1 MQKSTKKKSKEVV
14 TKKKQNSYAL
24 AGEKYY
30 TDYKLNSNEMES
42 IKWHKARLN
51 EELVL
56 KNKELETK
64 LKNLPLEHWKYSSIL
79 RHNTMKSMALN
90 LFMDTTNTILVV
102 FKIKDIAYDDREVIY
117 NMSYI
122 NIKPAKNSDL
132 FFEKMSI
139 PTHSPESQYHGNLYI
154 NNICPTGSTLSKD
167 GEYRSVVIY
176 WRYVRYMM
184 TTDDTL
190 ASLFQEIIT
199 YFIDKFQDRKLL
211 IFAHYYFP
219 VDQLR
224 RKYSFELEL
233 MISSRKLEFFSI
245 SWFMFYYSYIFGTI
259 SDHLNQMFQKIMLK
273 YKYEDIDFY
282 KSLIEK
288 YSLKTIRYFYH
299 LLNTNIR
306 STTDRGLDSFC
317 KVKLGQKLIP
327 ISLREIQYPF
337 DITYKPWKEYFVNL
351 RLSDLV
357 VNNITPG
364 FPITTN
370 WLFIKN
376 TDQHLFDNPSQYTRM
391 EKSEYA
397 IGITNILSQAKY
409 LASEQIK
416 PSNILLYDE
425 DSSFEQKANKKNR
438 RMITS
443 WLSKEFQIL
452 YDGIDSNIKNAQ
464 LNIIMSNITFA
475 MITEFVGKTLYE
487 SIFLTKKSEYY
498 RHLISN
504 LFSKEGFPNFER
516 FLFEIM
522 YNLYCISSKYGII
535 HGDLHLHNITIN
547 DLFYKKWTDI
557 GVNEPKLLYVVEP
570 GFEYLFDTNFY
581 HMTIID
587 FSRCILDPTHINLFK
602 DKSLHKIFDLVDNMK
617 GFEDL
622 QRLNLINYLYSCK
635 PEYKEIGMLLQTGIK
650 LYYSV
655 YFKVLSILDLYMI
668 MSRLLDFLQMKN
680 NDTTTP
686 YNETIKLVKTIFAEC
701 DLYLTETLTKLMS
714 IDSLTFIESFTN
726 AEWPVLT
733 IIKKVF
739 AYKEVDAHKV
749 DIKNIVD
756 IFNYNN
762 ENKYSLNDLEKLPP
776 PFYELGKNKE
786 NDLFI
791 RNSIKRKTEYENKI
805 AENYKTLLII
815 KKRQREKNIQKS
827 AFNDLGDSI

>member
-1 MQKSTKKKSKEVV
+1 MQKSKSKKNPSES
-14 TKKKQNSYAL
+14 KKPDSYAL

-30 TDYKLNSNEMES
+30 TDYKLNTNDLASCKWYKEQLNTS
-42 IKWHKARLN
+42 LVIKD
-51 EELVL
+51 
-56 KNKELETK
+56 KELEKK
-64 LKNLPLEHWKYSSIL
+64 LKNMPTEHWKYSSIL
-79 RHNTMKSMALN
+79 RHNVMKSMALN
-90 LFMDTTNTILVV
+90 VFMDTTNTILVV

-122 NIKPAKNSDL
+122 NIKPAKHSDL
-132 FFEKMSI
+132 FFEGISI
-139 PTHSPESQYHGNLYI
+139 PKHLPESHYHGNLYI

-167 GEYRSVVIY
+167 GEYRSVIIY
-176 WRYVRYMM
+176 WRYVRYLMS
-184 TTDDTL
+184 TDNTL
-190 ASLFQEIIT
+190 SSLFQEVRD

-219 VDQLR
+219 VDELR

-233 MISSRKLEFFSI
+233 MIANRKLEFFSI
-245 SWFMFYYSYIFGTI
+245 SWFMFYYSYTFGTI
-259 SDHLNQMFQKIMLK
+259 SDHLNMMFQKIMLK
-273 YKYEDIDFY
+273 YKHEDIDFF
-282 KSLIEK
+282 KSLINK

-306 STTDRGLDSFC
+306 STTDRGLASFC

-391 EKSEYA
+391 EKSEFA
-397 IGITNILSQAKY
+397 IGITNILAQAKY

-416 PSNILLYDE
+416 PSNILLNDE
-425 DSSFEQKANKKNR
+425 DSSFEQKANKNNR

-452 YDGIDSNIKNAQ
+452 YDGIEDDITNAQ

-498 RHLISN
+498 RNLISN
-504 LFSKEGFPNFER
+504 LFSEEGYPNFER
-516 FLFEIM
+516 FMFEIM
-522 YNLYCISSKYGII
+522 YNLHCISSKYGII
-535 HGDLHLHNITIN
+535 HGDLHLHNVTIN
-547 DLFYKKWTDI
+547 DMFYKKWTDTE
-557 GVNEPKLLYVVEP
+557 VKEPKVLYVVEP
-570 GFEYLFDTNFY
+570 GFEYLFNTNFY

-587 FSRCILDPTHINLFK
+587 FSRCILNPAHIHLFK
-602 DKSLHKIFDLVDNMK
+602 NKSLHKTFDLVDNMK

-622 QRLNLINYLYSCK
+622 QRLNLANYLYSCK
-635 PEYKEIGMLLQTGIK
+635 PEYKEIGLPLQTGIK
-650 LYYSV
+650 LYYDV
-655 YFKVLSILDLYMI
+655 YFKALSILDLYMI

-680 NDTTTP
+680 KEITTP
-686 YNETIKLVKTIFAEC
+686 YPETIKLVKNIFAEC
-701 DLYLTETLTKLMS
+701 DLYLTDTLTKLMS
-714 IDSLTFIESFTN
+714 VDSLSFIESFSN
-726 AEWPVLT
+726 SEWPVLT
-733 IIKKVF
+733 IIKKIF
-739 AYKEVDAHKV
+739 AHKEVDSTKV
-749 DIKNIVD
+749 DIYNIVD
-756 IFNYNN
+756 IYNYNN
-762 ENKYSLNDLEKLPP
+762 ENKYSLNDVDKLPP
-776 PFYELGKNKE
+776 PFYELDKNKE

-791 RNSIKRKTEYENKI
+791 RNSIKRRMTYEEKI
-805 AENYKTLLII
+805 ADNYKTLLII
-815 KKRQREKNIQKS
+815 RKRQREKNIQKS
-827 AFNDLGDSI
+827 KFADSI